1 MATLRTSVLNI
12 EFENP
17 FLLASAPPTAL
28 VESIEN
34 AFEQGWGGAVLK
46 TITPDDLEMIEASP
60 RYAVLKSKDKIIG
73 FQNIELLSHK
83 TVQYWCEGIKYLKEK
98 YPSKV
103 IIASI
108 MAPVVKEEWQNLV
121 LAINKTPADAFELNF
136 SCPHGMP
143 EKGIGMAIGTDAEI
157 SSMIMGWVKEVAAKP
172 VFVKLTPNVADI
184 TYISQAVEKAGCD
197 GFTAINTV
205 QGFMGVNLETLEPNL
220 NIDGFSTYGGCS
232 GTMVKPIGLKC
243 VSQIRKTSD
252 KPILATGG
260 MSNWQDCAEY
270 IAVGSDALQICTE
283 VMLNG
288 YGIINS
294 LKSGL
299 LNYLDSKGMNDIS
312 ELKNIVVPK
321 ITSHEELNKKYKV
334 CPNIDS
340 EKCVLCGKCVKICSE
355 SEYSALSENNK
366 QIVLNKEKCV
376 GCSLCSY
383 VCPKS
388 AISMKKV

>member
-1 MATLRTSVLNI
+1 
-12 EFENP
+12 
-17 FLLASAPPTAL
+17 
-28 VESIEN
+28 
-34 AFEQGWGGAVLK
+34 
-46 TITPDDLEMIEASP
+46 
-60 RYAVLKSKDKIIG
+60 
-73 FQNIELLSHK
+73 
-83 TVQYWCEGIKYLKEK
+83 
-98 YPSKV
+98 
-103 IIASI
+103 
-108 MAPVVKEEWQNLV
+108 
-121 LAINKTPADAFELNF
+121 
-136 SCPHGMP
+136 MP

-157 SSMIMGWVKEVAAKP
+157 SSMIIGWVKEVAAKP

-220 NIDGFSTYGGCS
+220 NIDGHSTYGGCS

-270 IAVGSDALQICTE
+270 IAVGADALQICTE